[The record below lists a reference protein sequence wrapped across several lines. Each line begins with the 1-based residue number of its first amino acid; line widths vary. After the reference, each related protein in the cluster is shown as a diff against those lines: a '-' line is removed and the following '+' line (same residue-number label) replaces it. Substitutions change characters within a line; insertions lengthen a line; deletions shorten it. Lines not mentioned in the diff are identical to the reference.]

1 VVVVAPRAA
10 RGSLQRL
17 SRWTTSGGKFGLAL
31 RGLRGDS
38 SGLGRFVGRGLQRA
52 RVWARLEALDLDGI
66 GRLSLQIECY
76 RTLGGLT
83 GESCGNGRASSWR
96 SCKGLASGCE
106 GLAVLASRHTSTG
119 PPPSDQGLGGARRL
133 LTSPQG
139 CVWYLCNGTW
149 HKSRPRADG
158 RAPRAECVQILAT
171 LALKASFC
179 RHCATALLSGR
190 CTEDSASSDQD
201 SGASTSYNPAG
212 APSCGLNR

>member
-1 VVVVAPRAA
+1 MVVVAPRAA

-66 GRLSLQIECY
+66 GRLSLQIEAY

-106 GLAVLASRHTSTG
+106 GLAVLASKHTSTS
-119 PPPSDQGLGGARRL
+119 PPPIRPRLGEGLLKLYIPA
-133 LTSPQG
+133 G
-139 CVWYLCNGTW
+139 CAWDLCRAEL
-149 HKSRPRADG
+149 HKSRPRADC
-158 RAPRAECVQILAT
+158 RAPRAESRADSRDPRTDCV
-171 LALKASFC
+171 
-179 RHCATALLSGR
+179 LLPPLR
-190 CTEDSASSDQD
+190 CGS
-201 SGASTSYNPAG
+201 PFV
-212 APSCGLNR
+212 